1 MNQLYAV
8 YAAFAA
14 RAGAQDCTPLRQ
26 LLQQLPG
33 RKVFSTVLQASD
45 VELNSTETY
54 TVFVPPDGSEEDDTS
69 MLGLFTSYGVNTSTV
84 ASVRANEFLDSV
96 QGAGQPCHVPTHPRC
111 GVATSAWEHGALK
124 ASIAHVNATR

>member
-1 MNQLYAV
+1 M

-33 RKVFSTVLQASD
+33 RKVFFTVLQASD

-54 TVFVPPDGSEEDDTS
+54 TVFVPPDGAEEDDTS

-84 ASVRANEFLDSV
+84 ASVKANEFLDSI
-96 QGAGQPCHVPTHPRC
+96 QGAGQPCPAPYRPRC
-111 GVATSAWEHGALK
+111 GLATPAWVHGALK
-124 ASIAHVNATR
+124 SSIAHVNGTR